1 MATTR
6 QRRRPVEPSLKFLAI
21 VRCMAGL
28 TVCGITGVDR
38 DREPE
43 LYDTKEDW
51 YTEQARDIHEQ
62 AMEVERGERE
72 PCECGTEE
80 EIRAVLVYPDGRI
93 IDACDLV
100 TDYRKI
106 FDRDN

>member
-1 MATTR
+1 MCGLSVCGVTAAR
-6 QRRRPVEPSLKFLAI
+6 EDSGREPS
-21 VRCMAGL
+21 
-28 TVCGITGVDR
+28 
-38 DREPE
+38 
-43 LYDTKEDW
+43 LYDTKSEW
-51 YTEQARDIHEQ
+51 YNEQADDIAEQ
-62 AMEVERGERE
+62 AQEVSRGKRE
-72 PCECGTEE
+72 PNECGTEE

>member
-1 MATTR
+1 M
-6 QRRRPVEPSLKFLAI
+6 EPNLKFLAI
-21 VRCMAGL
+21 VPCMAGL
-28 TVCGITGVDR
+28 TVCGITEVDC

-43 LYDTKEDW
+43 LYDTKGEWYKDRSEDLVD
-51 YTEQARDIHEQ
+51 QAR
-62 AMEVERGERE
+62 EVLNQLRE
-72 PCECGTEE
+72 PSECGTEE

-93 IDACDLV
+93 IDAFDLV